1 VNLFLCEP
9 LTIYFRSLF
18 RKKRLEGMN
27 MGYHDVGSIIEKV
40 IEAHG
45 GASRWRDQE
54 IIFSVVWIIRL
65 RLSAAGPTLRTFV
78 RTIRISMDLKFQR

>member
-1 VNLFLCEP
+1 MV
-9 LTIYFRSLF
+9 
-18 RKKRLEGMN
+18 
-27 MGYHDVGSIIEKV
+27 YHDVGSIIEKV

-54 IIFSVVWIIRL
+54 IISSVDWIIRL
-65 RLSAAGPTLRTFV
+65 RWSAAGPTLRTFV